1 MRISILIEPVP
12 GNGYRAMGG
21 EPLGLV
27 AEGATRDMA
36 LQKLRELIDKRVA
49 AGAEIISIDLPETK
63 IDHPWL
69 HYWGM
74 FRDDPLLPEWKEAMA
89 EYRRE
94 VEAADRDRED
104 P

>member
-1 MRISILIEPVP
+1 
-12 GNGYRAMGG
+12 MGG
-21 EPLGLV
+21 EPLGLI

-36 LQKLRELIDKRVA
+36 LQRLREMIDQRVA

-63 IDHPWL
+63 PDHPWL
-69 HYWGM
+69 RYSGV
-74 FRDDPLLPEWKEAMA
+74 FRDDPLLAEWKEAMA

-94 VEAADRDRED
+94 VEAADRDREN